1 MNMKTLLIY
10 TPLLVVTTFSHATSD
25 NQWPDLHAG
34 FKDGIGVQVGT
45 KIYVGLGSLGKDF
58 YALDLKA
65 LSQGWQKVA
74 DFTGA
79 ARSGATASVVG
90 DDIYLFGGS
99 GKAEPSEPSPILFD
113 SVYRYD
119 TKKDSW
125 EKMNTT

>member
-58 YALDLKA
+58 YALD
-65 LSQGWQKVA
+65 
-74 DFTGA
+74 
-79 ARSGATASVVG
+79 
-90 DDIYLFGGS
+90 
-99 GKAEPSEPSPILFD
+99 
-113 SVYRYD
+113 
-119 TKKDSW
+119 
-125 EKMNTT
+125 